1 MPGSATTIDRN
12 NPPLPS
18 DNGDDDRR
26 KQSALRYRIMSGAWE
41 ADLIN
46 MIGQHFDAVRS
57 FSAGRPDMSTNLM
70 DSVIRQLAA
79 LYTAPPLVTN
89 PDGGQP
95 AEALIDGVAEAG
107 WWQMATRN
115 QRYVLGMRESLAIPV
130 WVESQKRIMFR
141 LVVPSEV
148 YAEAPPDDP
157 DHPSYIVEARVREW
171 PAGSGKEVWTWDV
184 VDLRGDTPEF
194 KVVIPHG
201 TAEARRME
209 DITEKIHGKPLSG
222 PDYPWLDASGKPVMP
237 YVLYHAERTGY
248 LWDAFNG
255 REMVDGTLTV
265 AVLWTFWLHCVKDA
279 SWPQRYI
286 LNAVLRGKAK
296 APKGG
301 PAPGDQAFVPLD
313 PASIAQFRSD
323 GGGEAATIGQFGPGH
338 DPDKLGKALADFE
351 MRIGVHLDLG
361 SNDFQRSGSAES
373 GYAISLK
380 SAAVRQ
386 AQRRY
391 EPQFRLG
398 DTELL
403 RVAAVTT
410 NNATGSA
417 IPEDGYN
424 ITYQGLPFTPQE
436 VAATLAEHEKLMAMG
451 LESKVDAFIRLH
463 PGTERESAVKL
474 LKEIADENRLF
485 GMNPS
490 A

>member
-79 LYTAPPLVTN
+79 LYTEPPLVTN

-201 TAEARRME
+201 TAFCLSSRAWQALVMRL
-209 DITEKIHGKPLSG
+209 ITTCS
-222 PDYPWLDASGKPVMP
+222 
-237 YVLYHAERTGY
+237 
-248 LWDAFNG
+248 
-255 REMVDGTLTV
+255 
-265 AVLWTFWLHCVKDA
+265 
-279 SWPQRYI
+279 SW
-286 LNAVLRGKAK
+286 
-296 APKGG
+296 
-301 PAPGDQAFVPLD
+301 
-313 PASIAQFRSD
+313 
-323 GGGEAATIGQFGPGH
+323 
-338 DPDKLGKALADFE
+338 
-351 MRIGVHLDLG
+351 
-361 SNDFQRSGSAES
+361 
-373 GYAISLK
+373 
-380 SAAVRQ
+380 
-386 AQRRY
+386 
-391 EPQFRLG
+391 
-398 DTELL
+398 
-403 RVAAVTT
+403 
-410 NNATGSA
+410 
-417 IPEDGYN
+417 
-424 ITYQGLPFTPQE
+424 
-436 VAATLAEHEKLMAMG
+436 
-451 LESKVDAFIRLH
+451 
-463 PGTERESAVKL
+463 
-474 LKEIADENRLF
+474 
-485 GMNPS
+485 
-490 A
+490 